1 MGGFKD
7 REMVTPLGKK
17 YFLSGGEGEQSSVE
31 EEKAGGSEGEA
42 TEG

>member
-1 MGGFKD
+1 MGGFED

-17 YFLSGGEGEQSSVE
+17 YFLSGGEGKQSSE
-31 EEKAGGSEGEA
+31 DEEKAGGCEGEA